1 MPVDPCIS
9 PFVISNHL
17 KGAVVI
23 EYLPVWMEFIV
34 LLIVNLAVGA
44 AGFIP
49 SVLVTA
55 VNIQSFGL
63 QGGAVL
69 TFTGEIFGALLGFYL
84 YRFGFSKANPK
95 WLRHPFWQ
103 KFQHQSNKRVFSL
116 VILFRLLP
124 FMPSGFVTAGAALT
138 KINAKLFW
146 LASTIGKVPA
156 VILELAAVYG
166 ITQVVPTNVQYLLFA
181 AVFIVSIAIWQLDRL
196 KNSKQHKTPPST
208 D

>member
-1 MPVDPCIS
+1 MFFSFRTFLDSYHKKEAALIGFIPASI
-9 PFVISNHL
+9 
-17 KGAVVI
+17 
-23 EYLPVWMEFIV
+23 EFIV

-63 QGGAVL
+63 YGGAAL
-69 TFTGEIFGALLGFYL
+69 TFIGEIFGALLGFYL

-103 KFQHQSNKRVFSL
+103 KFQHQSPKRVFSL
-116 VILFRLLP
+116 VILLRLLP
-124 FMPSGFVTAGAALT
+124 FMPSGLVTAGAALT
-138 KINAKLFW
+138 KISGKRFW
-146 LASTIGKVPA
+146 TASTLGKIPA
-156 VILELAAVYG
+156 VLLELTAVYG
-166 ITQVVPTNVQYLLFA
+166 FTQVFPTSVQYIVFA
-181 AVFIVSIAIWQLDRL
+181 TVLMVSIVFWQLDRL
-196 KNSKQHKTPPST
+196 KTAKQKKTPQSA